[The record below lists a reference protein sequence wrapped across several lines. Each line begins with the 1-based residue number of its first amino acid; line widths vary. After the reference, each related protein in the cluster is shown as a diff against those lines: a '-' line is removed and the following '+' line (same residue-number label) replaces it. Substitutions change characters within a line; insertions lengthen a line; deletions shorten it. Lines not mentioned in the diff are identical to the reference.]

1 LSEAIT
7 LIKRTLKGETSW
19 QYEGRLLRRL
29 VPDNS
34 VGDGG
39 FLVEAYFN
47 RDDTPFLNTVL
58 KRGDRF
64 VELFYTGRWYNI
76 FEIHDRDDDA
86 IKGWY
91 CNVGFP
97 AVEEGEG
104 HISYVDL
111 ALDLWVTPEGEQ
123 HVLDEDEFAAL
134 ELDEAT
140 RSHALAA
147 LRELR
152 ALFMHGGW
160 ELEQEHRPPRGVGG
174 L

>member
-1 LSEAIT
+1 LSQAIT
-7 LIKRTLKGETSW
+7 LIKRNLKGEATW
-19 QYEGRLLRRL
+19 QYAGRLLRRL
-29 VPDNS
+29 DPAGSGD
-34 VGDGG
+34 DGG
-39 FLVEAYFN
+39 FLVEAFFN
-47 RDDTPFLNTVL
+47 RADTPFLNTVL

-64 VELFYTGRWYNI
+64 VELFYAGRWYNI

-97 AVEEGEG
+97 AVEEAEG
-104 HISYVDL
+104 RISYVDL

-134 ELDEAT
+134 DLDEPT
-140 RSHALAA
+140 RSRALAA
-147 LRELR
+147 LAELR
-152 ALFMHGGW
+152 ALFMQGGW
-160 ELEQEHRPPRGVGG
+160 ELEQEHRPPRSVGG

>member
-1 LSEAIT
+1 MSQAIT
-7 LIKRTLKGETSW
+7 LIKRNLSGEATW

-29 VPDNS
+29 VPS
-34 VGDGG
+34 ESAEDGG
-39 FLVEAYFN
+39 FLVEAFFN
-47 RDDTPFLNTVL
+47 RADMPFLNTTL

-76 FEIHDRDDDA
+76 FEIHDRDDDV

-91 CNVGFP
+91 CNVAFP
-97 AVEEGEG
+97 AVEEGQG
-104 HISYVDL
+104 LISYVDL

-123 HVLDEDEFAAL
+123 HVLDEDEFASL

-152 ALFMHGGW
+152 VLFVNGGW
-160 ELEQEHRPPRGVGG
+160 DLEKEHRPPRGVGG